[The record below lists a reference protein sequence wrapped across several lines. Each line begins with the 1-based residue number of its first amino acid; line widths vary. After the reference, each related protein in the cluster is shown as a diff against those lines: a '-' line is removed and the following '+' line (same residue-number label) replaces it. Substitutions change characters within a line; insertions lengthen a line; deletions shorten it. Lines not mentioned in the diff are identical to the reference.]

1 MDIEDEELHILDI
14 SNLSFDDTDRV
25 AKLVSELA
33 EVCETSGFFYLKIED
48 KFGRHCVDILN
59 AAR

>member
-1 MDIEDEELHILDI
+1 MDIEDEKLHILDI

-25 AKLVSELA
+25 AKLVEKLS

>member
-1 MDIEDEELHILDI
+1 MDIEDEKLHILDI

-25 AKLVSELA
+25 AKLVAELS